1 MKKYIIALALF
12 LFSSLSFGF
21 SQADLFELLQKPN
34 NTQGNFT
41 QNRFLKALKNPI
53 VISGEFSLIKNQG
66 LLWHTQKPFD
76 NYLRVTKSGIN
87 QWNGKSWVDNN
98 KLGESEQVSLFLGLL
113 SGNTDALDDQFQLS
127 LRGSDAQWQLTLI
140 PESLLMK
147 QIFTEIV
154 LNGDEVV
161 KQIELKE
168 KQGDRTL
175 IQFKDIKL
183 NAPVSAFTQN
193 ALKP

>member
-1 MKKYIIALALF
+1 MKKYIISLVLF

-21 SQADLFELLQKPN
+21 SQGELFELLQKPN

-41 QNRFLKALKNPI
+41 QSRFLKALNNPI
-53 VISGEFSLIKNQG
+53 IISGEFSLIKNQG
-66 LLWHTQKPFD
+66 LLWHTQKPFE
-76 NYLRVTKSGIN
+76 NYLRVSKSGIN
-87 QWNGKSWVDNN
+87 QWNGKSWVENN
-98 KLGESEQVSLFLGLL
+98 KLGENEQVSLFLGLL
-113 SGNTDALDDQFQLS
+113 SGNTDALANQFQLS
-127 LRGSDAQWQLTLI
+127 LQGSDTQWQLTLT

-154 LNGDEVV
+154 LNGDQVV

-183 NAPVSAFTQN
+183 NAPVSAFAQK
-193 ALKP
+193 ALQP